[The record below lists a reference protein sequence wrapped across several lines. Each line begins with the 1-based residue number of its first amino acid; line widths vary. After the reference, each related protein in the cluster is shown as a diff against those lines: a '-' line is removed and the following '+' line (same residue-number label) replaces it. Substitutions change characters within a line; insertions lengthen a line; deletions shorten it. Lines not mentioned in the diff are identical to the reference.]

1 MDKFIDVKTIFKNS
15 KTVIKTGKIN
25 DDTYIMK
32 IQDNKYIKNEI
43 HIYKYIRKFDN
54 NKNYVSCPK
63 SISKISQTQYALIFP
78 YDIHKIPLY
87 KYILK
92 HNYSYKT
99 ILDISLKCVNAI
111 LFIRQIGIIHRDI
124 KPHNI
129 LYSDT
134 DKKILI
140 FDFDLSQKYDP
151 HKLYKFCG
159 TVNYM
164 APFLSDLKARSGQIL
179 KVADIWGIICVIYF
193 LITKKPPFYDNKLNT
208 TRDIVKR
215 IRNKKYNKLKENTND
230 ELYELNKYINM
241 LIENAYTNKKKML
254 NLQNIKNKIQQLQRL
269 QYQDFILYNKLSFLQ
284 YNINISKNKAIC

>member
-99 ILDISLKCVNAI
+99 ILDISLKASLVKYND
-111 LFIRQIGIIHRDI
+111 RIINSVDSKAAI
-124 KPHNI
+124 KPKI
-129 LYSDT
+129 KAMT
-134 DKKILI
+134 DCLRR
-140 FDFDLSQKYDP
+140 F
-151 HKLYKFCG
+151 
-159 TVNYM
+159 
-164 APFLSDLKARSGQIL
+164 
-179 KVADIWGIICVIYF
+179 
-193 LITKKPPFYDNKLNT
+193 
-208 TRDIVKR
+208 
-215 IRNKKYNKLKENTND
+215 
-230 ELYELNKYINM
+230 
-241 LIENAYTNKKKML
+241 
-254 NLQNIKNKIQQLQRL
+254 
-269 QYQDFILYNKLSFLQ
+269 
-284 YNINISKNKAIC
+284 